1 MTDLKKEI
9 QEKRPALS
17 QSSIVTYNSI
27 LRTLHRKVFGEGDI
41 KIENFK
47 ETEKIL
53 DHLKELTPN
62 KRKTIL
68 SALVIITDSKK
79 YRDLMLD
86 DIKNYNQEIGKQEKT
101 ETQRENWVEI
111 PQIQELWD
119 SLGKQANTL
128 YKKKTGLT
136 GSDFQQ
142 IQHFIILSLL
152 GGVLIS
158 PRRSKDYCDFK
169 IRNVDKSKDNYLE
182 KGVMKFNS
190 YKTAKC
196 YGTQSVSIPKPLQSI
211 LNKWIKVNP
220 TDWLLFDSNQNPL
233 TAVKLNQR
241 LNKLFD
247 GKKISVNALRHSYLT
262 TKFGDTIEKNKA
274 IDQTMADMG
283 SSRAMF
289 TTYVKED

>member
-27 LRTLHRKVFGEGDI
+27 LRNLHRKVFGEGDI

-128 YKKKTGLT
+128 YKKKTALT
-136 GSDFQQ
+136 GSEFQQ
-142 IQHFIILSLL
+142 IQNFIILSLL

-247 GKKISVNALRHSYLT
+247 GKKISVNQLRHSYLT
-262 TKFGDTIEKNKA
+262 AKFGDTIEKNKA

-283 SSRAMF
+283 SSRAML
-289 TTYVKED
+289 TTYVKDD

>member
-1 MTDLKKEI
+1 
-9 QEKRPALS
+9 
-17 QSSIVTYNSI
+17 
-27 LRTLHRKVFGEGDI
+27 
-41 KIENFK
+41 
-47 ETEKIL
+47 
-53 DHLKELTPN
+53 
-62 KRKTIL
+62 
-68 SALVIITDSKK
+68 
-79 YRDLMLD
+79 
-86 DIKNYNQEIGKQEKT
+86 
-101 ETQRENWVEI
+101 
-111 PQIQELWD
+111 
-119 SLGKQANTL
+119 
-128 YKKKTGLT
+128 
-136 GSDFQQ
+136 
-142 IQHFIILSLL
+142 
-152 GGVLIS
+152 
-158 PRRSKDYCDFK
+158 
-169 IRNVDKSKDNYLE
+169 VDKSKNNYLE

-283 SSRAMF
+283 SSRAML

>member
-27 LRTLHRKVFGEGDI
+27 LRNLHRKVFGEGDI

-142 IQHFIILSLL
+142 IQNFIILSLL

-283 SSRAMF
+283 SSRAML

>member
-220 TDWLLFDSNQNPL
+220 TDWLLFVSNQNPL

>member
-27 LRTLHRKVFGEGDI
+27 LRNLHRKVFGEGDI

-101 ETQRENWVEI
+101 ETQRENWVEV

-142 IQHFIILSLL
+142 IQNFIILSLL

-283 SSRAMF
+283 SSRAML

>member
-27 LRTLHRKVFGEGDI
+27 LRNLHRKVFGDGDI
-41 KIENFK
+41 QLENFK

-101 ETQRENWVEI
+101 ETQRENWVEV

-119 SLGKQANTL
+119 TLGKQAQTL
-128 YKKKTGLT
+128 YKKKTPLSN
-136 GSDFQQ
+136 SDYQQ
-142 IQHFIILSLL
+142 IQNFIILSLL

-169 IRNVDKSKDNYLE
+169 IRNVDKAKDNYLE

-196 YGTQSVSIPKPLQSI
+196 YGTQSVTIPKPLQTI

-220 TDWLLFDSNQNPL
+220 TEWLLFDSNQNPL

-262 TKFGDTIEKNKA
+262 TKFGDTIQKNKE
-274 IDQTMADMG
+274 IEKTMTDMG
-283 SSRAMF
+283 SSKAML

>member
-27 LRTLHRKVFGEGDI
+27 LRNLHRKVFGEGDI

>member
-27 LRTLHRKVFGEGDI
+27 LRNLHRKVFGEGDI

-128 YKKKTGLT
+128 YKKKTALT

-142 IQHFIILSLL
+142 IQNFIILSLL

-283 SSRAMF
+283 SSRAML